1 MGLFGERKTKEE
13 KIQEFIERYQLEEL
27 DKEDIEALYE
37 IRMASYQQRMVEQN
51 YIIIKQLTR
60 LNKNLEDL
68 KNK

>member
-68 KNK
+68 KNS

>member
-51 YIIIKQLTR
+51 YIIIKHLTR

>member
-1 MGLFGERKTKEE
+1 MGLFGERKTEEE
-13 KIQEFIERYQLEEL
+13 KIQEFIDRYHLQDL
-27 DKEDIEALYE
+27 DKEDIEALYKS
-37 IRMASYQQRMVEQN
+37 RMAIHSQIMVEQN

>member
-37 IRMASYQQRMVEQN
+37 IRMASYQQRMVEPN
-51 YIIIKQLTR
+51 YIIIKHLTR

>member
-27 DKEDIEALYE
+27 DKEDIEALYK
-37 IRMASYQQRMVEQN
+37 IRMATYQQRMVEQN
-51 YIIIKQLTR
+51 YIIIKHLTR

>member
-1 MGLFGERKTKEE
+1 MGLFEDRKTEKE
-13 KIQEFIERYQLEEL
+13 KIQEFVESYQLQEL
-27 DKEDIEALYE
+27 DKEDIEALFKV
-37 IRMASYQQRMVEQN
+37 RMGAYSRAVVVQN